1 MLAAL
6 QRPNLLILGQ
16 TLRFPTSRKALVT
29 LGEFGT
35 GFGTV
40 LARLAAT
47 GATERDKPIQRFR
60 DFQSLSL

>member
-16 TLRFPTSRKALVT
+16 ALGRPANRRALVV

-35 GFGTV
+35 RFGTV